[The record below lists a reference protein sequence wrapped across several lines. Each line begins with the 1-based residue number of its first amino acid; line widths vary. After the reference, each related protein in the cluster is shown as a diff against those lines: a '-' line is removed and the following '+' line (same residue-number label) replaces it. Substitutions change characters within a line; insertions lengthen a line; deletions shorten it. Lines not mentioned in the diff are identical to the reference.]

1 MWYKF
6 TTLYLM
12 TYQYLFF
19 PCGKDD
25 TGTDVQGMFVCK
37 GDNDNE
43 LLQQTVAAQF
53 STAVQKKT
61 QL

>member
-1 MWYKF
+1 
-6 TTLYLM
+6 M